1 MHFIALGPAPLRPG
15 VSRKRMTSTQ
25 PTLQWSET
33 EPPAEVPTAEQLEQI
48 VDRLAAS
55 ARPDFPISVR
65 LQVHG
70 CDLDLLL
77 GTPESFVYITELG
90 ARRYYIT
97 LGDLYIDGG
106 VSFYLLGQYHTEF
119 ERRHLVPQATARA
132 VFREFF
138 QTGRRSATV
147 EWEEGCY

>member
-1 MHFIALGPAPLRPG
+1 
-15 VSRKRMTSTQ
+15 MTSAP

-33 EPPAEVPTAEQLEQI
+33 EAPAEVPTSEQLDQHL
-48 VDRLAAS
+48 DRLAAT

-65 LQVHG
+65 LQVHD
-70 CDLDLLL
+70 CEADILL
-77 GTPESFVYITELG
+77 GLAESFVCVTELP

-97 LGDLYIDGG
+97 VGDLYLDGG
-106 VSFYLLGQYHTEF
+106 VDFYLLGQHHTEF
-119 ERRHLVPQATARA
+119 ERRHLIPQATARA

-138 QTGRRSATV
+138 QTGRRSGSV